1 VITDRYGIATPLI
14 LVVVGIVVSLLPF
27 TPEVVV
33 EPELIL
39 AGLLPP
45 LLYSAAVSVPTM
57 NLRRDFGAVGGL
69 SVVLVVVSSLI
80 LGAFFAWMIP
90 GLALAWGVALGA
102 VISPTDAAANTI
114 AKRMGVA
121 PRVMVIL
128 EGECLLNDATALV
141 LLRTAVASA
150 AASFSLWQ
158 TIGKFAFAFLAVVCI
173 GVIVGP
179 LHVYVRARINDSATN
194 TVLSF
199 TVPFV

>member
-1 VITDRYGIATPLI
+1 MEPLIIVVLGLLVIAGSAVITDRYGIATPLI

-90 GLALAWGVALGA
+90 GLDLAWGVALGA
-102 VISPTDAAANTI
+102 VISPTDAAANTS
-114 AKRMGVA
+114 RSEWGSR
-121 PRVMVIL
+121 RV
-128 EGECLLNDATALV
+128 
-141 LLRTAVASA
+141 
-150 AASFSLWQ
+150 
-158 TIGKFAFAFLAVVCI
+158 
-173 GVIVGP
+173 
-179 LHVYVRARINDSATN
+179 
-194 TVLSF
+194 
-199 TVPFV
+199 